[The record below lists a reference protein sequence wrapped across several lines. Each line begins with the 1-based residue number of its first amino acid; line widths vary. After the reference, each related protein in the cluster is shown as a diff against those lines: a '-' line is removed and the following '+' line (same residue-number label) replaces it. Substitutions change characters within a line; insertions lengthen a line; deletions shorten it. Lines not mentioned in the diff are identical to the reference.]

1 MIDVR
6 SLVKRYG
13 DTTVLDCP
21 ELTIDGAGVT
31 ALVGANG
38 AGKSTLLTI
47 AGRLLE
53 PTSGTVL
60 IDGHDVST
68 APSRQLAARVAILRQ
83 ENVLAVR
90 LTVRELVEFGR
101 FPYSQGRLTDE
112 DHHLVDR
119 ALMTLDLHEFAP
131 RRLDELSGG
140 QRQRAFIAAVV
151 AQDTDHVLLD
161 EPLNNLDLRHAAQ
174 SMAMIRRL
182 AEDFGKTVVVV
193 LHDINVAAHHADR
206 IVAMRDGRIVADGTP
221 NEVVVASTMR
231 DVFGLDVE
239 ITEHRGRPVVL
250 HFVA

>member
-1 MIDVR
+1 MIEIR

-21 ELTIDGAGVT
+21 DLTIDGAGVT

-60 IDGHDVST
+60 VDGHDVTS
-68 APSRQLAARVAILRQ
+68 ASSRELAARVAILRQ
-83 ENVLAVR
+83 ENNLAVR

-101 FPYSQGRLTDE
+101 FPYSQGRLTE
-112 DHHLVDR
+112 HDHVLVDR
-119 ALMTLDLHEFAP
+119 ALETLELGPFAA

-151 AQDTDHVLLD
+151 AQDTDHILLD

-182 AEDFGKTVVVV
+182 ADEFGKTVVVV
-193 LHDINVAAHHADR
+193 LHDINVASHHADR
-206 IVAMRDGRIVADGTP
+206 VVAMRHGRVVADGAP
-221 NEVVVASTMR
+221 CDVIDEPTMS

-239 ITEHRGRPVVL
+239 VTEHHGRPVVL
-250 HFVA
+250 HFTA

>member
-182 AEDFGKTVVVV
+182 ADDFGKTVVVV